1 MDDSVWTYRLQANGA
16 CLLVP
21 LTEEQLLELQL
32 KLTKYHIVA
41 LRSDKDAI
49 IQALKQVD
57 RAIRP
62 K

>member
-1 MDDSVWTYRLQANGA
+1 M
-16 CLLVP
+16 VP